1 MFFLTWAASA
11 VEIPVGADA
20 HVSSIAPQ
28 VNAGTSPTLNLNG
41 TSRIYLRFPLSGQIL
56 AGSAPAQIATAW
68 LHLWPNRVDQSG
80 SFQIV
85 PTSAAWDESTITL
98 ANAPATASSPVATGI
113 AVFAKS
119 PVRVDVTILVQQ
131 ALTNGNA
138 DLNLALVPLA
148 GTAVYFDS
156 KENTATSHMPVIEI
170 EIAGP
175 MTTGPKGPT
184 GLIGVQGPAGAAGSD
199 GFQLAS
205 GVASGGGTCT
215 TGGDCDQVVS
225 CINHELISGSCGGFD
240 ENMHLVFSGPVG
252 LTTSSPGWHCHWA
265 GPWNPLLGA
274 PPIAVNCAK

>member
-28 VNAGTSPTLNLNG
+28 VTAGTSPTLNLNG
-41 TSRIYLRFPLSGQIL
+41 TSRIYLRFPLSGQIP
-56 AGSAPAQIATAW
+56 AGTVPAQIATAW
-68 LHLWPNRVDQSG
+68 LHVWPNRVDQPG

-85 PTSAAWDESTITL
+85 PAGANWDESTITL

-175 MTTGPKGPT
+175 MTTGTDRRTRSGGRGRERRVPT
-184 GLIGVQGPAGAAGSD
+184 REWSGQWRWYMHDGRGLRS
-199 GFQLAS
+199 S
-205 GVASGGGTCT
+205 GVVHQSRI
-215 TGGDCDQVVS
+215 D
-225 CINHELISGSCGGFD
+225 FR
-240 ENMHLVFSGPVG
+240 LVRR
-252 LTTSSPGWHCHWA
+252 
-265 GPWNPLLGA
+265 
-274 PPIAVNCAK
+274 IR